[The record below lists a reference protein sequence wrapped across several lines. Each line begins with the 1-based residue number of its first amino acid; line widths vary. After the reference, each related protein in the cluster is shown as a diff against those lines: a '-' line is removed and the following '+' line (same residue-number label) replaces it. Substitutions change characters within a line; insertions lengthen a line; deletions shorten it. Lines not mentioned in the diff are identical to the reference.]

1 MTTTDYCQRLRVTR
15 ARELLQTGRL
25 PIERV
30 AWEVGYADPGAFRK
44 VFTRVVGLMP
54 GPIDAG
60 LAWSQAVPAERS
72 GFAMQLGLNLSM
84 IVFQADFTPQ
94 AQCPKCVLLPQHL
107 WSRPMLFQ
115 RTLAT
120 SLFFALG
127 LTTSASWANDTS
139 TGSSASSIAAVQMQ
153 QIRNATV
160 KISYADTTFLV
171 DPMLAKK
178 GSYPGFEGTYRSELR
193 NPLVELPMSTQ
204 EILAGVDA
212 IIVTHTHLDHWDDAA
227 QKLLPKDLP
236 LFVQNESDAKIIR
249 DQGFKDVRILEDK
262 MEFGG
267 VTLSKTG
274 GQHGT
279 DKMYANAQL
288 AAFLGKAMG
297 VVFQAPGQK
306 TMYLV
311 GDTIWRD
318 QIDQALAQYSPE
330 VVVVN
335 AGYARVT
342 GYEGAIIM
350 GKEDIARAAK
360 ALPKARIVATHMD
373 AINHMGQN
381 REELKAY
388 VTEKGI
394 QGRVDIPEDGAVV
407 KF

>member
-1 MTTTDYCQRLRVTR
+1 
-15 ARELLQTGRL
+15 
-25 PIERV
+25 
-30 AWEVGYADPGAFRK
+30 
-44 VFTRVVGLMP
+44 
-54 GPIDAG
+54 
-60 LAWSQAVPAERS
+60 
-72 GFAMQLGLNLSM
+72 
-84 IVFQADFTPQ
+84 
-94 AQCPKCVLLPQHL
+94 
-107 WSRPMLFQ
+107 MLFQ
-115 RTLAT
+115 RTLAM
-120 SLFFALG
+120 SLFLALG
-127 LTTSASWANDTS
+127 LTAGTSWANGTNTS
-139 TGSSASSIAAVQMQ
+139 SSASAGAAVQMQ

-178 GSYPGFEGTYRSELR
+178 GAYPGFEGTYRSELR

-249 DQGFKDVRILEDK
+249 DQGFKDVRILEDGT
-262 MEFGG
+262 EFGG

-279 DKMYANAQL
+279 DTMYANAPL
-288 AAFLGKAMG
+288 AALLGEAMG

-306 TMYLV
+306 TMYLI

-318 QIDQALAQYSPE
+318 EVDQALARYNPE

-335 AGYARVT
+335 AGYALVN

-350 GKEDIARAAK
+350 GKKDLAHAAQ
-360 ALPKARIVATHMD
+360 AVPNARIVATHLD
-373 AINHMGQN
+373 AINHMSQT
-381 REELKAY
+381 RQELKAY
-388 VTEKGI
+388 VVEQGI
-394 QGRVDIPEDGAVV
+394 QDRVDIPADGAVV

>member
-1 MTTTDYCQRLRVTR
+1 
-15 ARELLQTGRL
+15 
-25 PIERV
+25 
-30 AWEVGYADPGAFRK
+30 
-44 VFTRVVGLMP
+44 
-54 GPIDAG
+54 
-60 LAWSQAVPAERS
+60 
-72 GFAMQLGLNLSM
+72 
-84 IVFQADFTPQ
+84 
-94 AQCPKCVLLPQHL
+94 
-107 WSRPMLFQ
+107 MLFQ
-115 RTLAT
+115 RSLAT
-120 SLFFALG
+120 SLFLALSLAAG
-127 LTTSASWANDTS
+127 ASWANDTS
-139 TGSSASSIAAVQMQ
+139 TGSSVSSTAAVQLQ

-160 KISYADTTFLV
+160 KISYANTTFLV

-178 GSYPGFEGTYRSELR
+178 GTYPGFKGTYRSELR

-227 QKLLPKDLP
+227 QKLLPKNLP

-249 DQGFKDVRILEDK
+249 DQGFKDVRVLEDGT
-262 MEFGG
+262 EFGG

-279 DKMYANAQL
+279 DKMYANAQI
-288 AAFLGKAMG
+288 AEFLGEAMG

-306 TMYLV
+306 TVYLI

-318 QIDQALAQYSPE
+318 EVDQALTQYNPE

-335 AGYARVT
+335 AGYALLT

-350 GKEDIARAAK
+350 GKEDLAHAAK
-360 ALPKARIVATHMD
+360 ALPYARIVATHMD
-373 AINHMGQN
+373 AINHMGQS

-388 VTEKGI
+388 VTERGI
-394 QGRVDIPEDGAVV
+394 QDRVDIPEDGAVV